1 MCLGEIFPDGK
12 IMNQGTRKIWKELP
26 CIFSTSSIVR
36 FITSSCVMAIVHSC
50 GEHQSSPVSARWVFF
65 FFLACF
71 LVCLFCNFIYPD
83 FLDQRNLRQ
92 KESLCLNTTENIP

>member
-12 IMNQGTRKIWKELP
+12 IMNQDTRKVWKELP

-65 FFLACF
+65 FFGLFFGLFVLQLYISRF
-71 LVCLFCNFIYPD
+71 LGPKKFATKRIFVP
-83 FLDQRNLRQ
+83 
-92 KESLCLNTTENIP
+92 KHH

>member
-65 FFLACF
+65 FFWLVFWFVCF
-71 LVCLFCNFIYPD
+71 ATLYIQISWTKEICD
-83 FLDQRNLRQ
+83 KKNL
-92 KESLCLNTTENIP
+92 CA